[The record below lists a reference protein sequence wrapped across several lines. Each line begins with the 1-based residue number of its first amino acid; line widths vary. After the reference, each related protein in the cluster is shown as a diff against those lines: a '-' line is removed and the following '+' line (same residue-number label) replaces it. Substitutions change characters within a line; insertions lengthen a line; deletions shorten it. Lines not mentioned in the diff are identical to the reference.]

1 MPRVKEQRLGVLV
14 GQSSSG
20 AEAIVTVSKVGK
32 DFRIRWAGREHRC
45 PSSVRDI
52 DAVKHET
59 LLTFQVRNVTFV
71 AA

>member
-1 MPRVKEQRLGVLV
+1 MKEQRLGVLV

-20 AEAIVTVSKVGK
+20 AEAIVTVAKVGK
-32 DFRIRWAGREHRC
+32 AFRIRWGGREHLC

-52 DAVKHET
+52 EAVKHEA
-59 LLTFQVRNVTFV
+59 LLAFEVRNATFV